1 MNVLLV
7 ADLASHQQ
15 KTLQFSLSRL
25 QNQGHFANLI
35 DTKSDD
41 SNMDSRHLTQLLN
54 KDQSGLTGQQQ
65 HDIEAVYQRLK
76 EIARTQR
83 FKVKGTG
90 INTTA
95 LVNEAWLK
103 SQNQNKTFND
113 RNHFFAYSALAMRHI
128 LLNEAKK
135 NKLITYVDAQSYT
148 EQPVF
153 KDSTYLLDLEKQLI
167 KLKAFD
173 QNIEQVFTYKYF
185 GDMDFADIAE
195 VMDVSE
201 RTVFRNWKKARA
213 MLAVAMQ

>member
-1 MNVLLV
+1 MC
-7 ADLASHQQ
+7 SG
-15 KTLQFSLSRL
+15 TS
-25 QNQGHFANLI
+25 
-35 DTKSDD
+35 
-41 SNMDSRHLTQLLN
+41 MDSANLTQLLN
-54 KDQSGLTGQQQ
+54 SDQSHLSGQQQ
-65 HDIEAVYQRLK
+65 LDIEAVYQRLK

-83 FKVKGTG
+83 FKIKGTG

-103 SQNQNKTFND
+103 SQKQAKTFND

-135 NKLITYVDAQSYT
+135 NRLITYVDDSEPL

-153 KDSTYLLDLEKQLI
+153 KESTYLLDLEMQLQ

-173 QNIEQVFTYKYF
+173 ESLEQVFTYKFF
-185 GDMDFADIAE
+185 GDMDFADIAA
-195 VMDVSE
+195 VMEVSE
-201 RTVFRNWKKARA
+201 RTVYRNWKKARA

>member
-1 MNVLLV
+1 
-7 ADLASHQQ
+7 
-15 KTLQFSLSRL
+15 
-25 QNQGHFANLI
+25 
-35 DTKSDD
+35 
-41 SNMDSRHLTQLLN
+41 MDSANLTQLLN
-54 KDQSGLTGQQQ
+54 NDQSALTQDQ
-65 HDIEAVYQRLK
+65 HKDIEAVYQRLK

-103 SQNQNKTFND
+103 SQKQAKTFND

-135 NKLITYVDAQSYT
+135 NQLITYVEETDQLH
-148 EQPVF
+148 QPVF
-153 KDSTYLLDLEKQLI
+153 KESSYLLDLEKQLQR
-167 KLKAFD
+167 LKAFD
-173 QNIEQVFTYKYF
+173 EKLEQVFTYKFF
-185 GDMDFADIAE
+185 GDMEFADIAE
-195 VMDVSE
+195 VMQVSE

>member
-1 MNVLLV
+1 
-7 ADLASHQQ
+7 
-15 KTLQFSLSRL
+15 
-25 QNQGHFANLI
+25 
-35 DTKSDD
+35 
-41 SNMDSRHLTQLLN
+41 MDSANLTQLLN
-54 KDQSGLTGQQQ
+54 NKQSALSHEQQ

-83 FKVKGTG
+83 FKIKGTG

-135 NKLITYVDAQSYT
+135 NQLITYVDDSSFV

-153 KDSTYLLDLEKQLI
+153 KESNYLLDLEKQLI

-173 QNIEQVFTYKYF
+173 ENLERVFTYKFF
-185 GDMDFADIAE
+185 GDMEFADIAD
-195 VMDVSE
+195 VMQVSE

-213 MLAVAMQ
+213 MLAVALK

>member
-1 MNVLLV
+1 
-7 ADLASHQQ
+7 
-15 KTLQFSLSRL
+15 L

-35 DTKSDD
+35 DNKSDNN
-41 SNMDSRHLTQLLN
+41 NMDSKHLTQLLN

>member
-1 MNVLLV
+1 
-7 ADLASHQQ
+7 
-15 KTLQFSLSRL
+15 
-25 QNQGHFANLI
+25 
-35 DTKSDD
+35 
-41 SNMDSRHLTQLLN
+41 MDSENLTLLLN
-54 KDQSGLTGQQQ
+54 HDQSDLSGEQQ
-65 HDIEAVYQRLK
+65 HDIEAVYRRLK

-83 FKVKGTG
+83 FKIKGTG

-103 SQNQNKTFND
+103 SQKQAKTFND

-135 NKLITYVDAQSYT
+135 NQLITYVDDTQFA
-148 EQPVF
+148 EKPVF
-153 KDSTYLLDLEKQLI
+153 KESSYLLDLERQLQ
-167 KLKAFD
+167 KLKSFD
-173 QNIEQVFTYKYF
+173 ASLEQVFTYKFF
-185 GDMDFADIAE
+185 GDMDFADIAD

>member
-1 MNVLLV
+1 
-7 ADLASHQQ
+7 
-15 KTLQFSLSRL
+15 
-25 QNQGHFANLI
+25 
-35 DTKSDD
+35 
-41 SNMDSRHLTQLLN
+41 MDSANLTQLLN
-54 KDQSGLTGQQQ
+54 NKQSALTNEQQ

-83 FKVKGTG
+83 FKIKGTG

-103 SQNQNKTFND
+103 SQNQSKTFND

-135 NKLITYVDAQSYT
+135 NQLITYVDDSGFA

-153 KDSTYLLDLEKQLI
+153 KESSYLLDLEKQLI

-173 QNIEQVFTYKYF
+173 ESLEQVFTYKFF
-185 GDMDFADIAE
+185 GDMEFSDIAE
-195 VMDVSE
+195 VMQVSE

-213 MLAVAMQ
+213 MLAVALQ